1 MSEAYNSTEVEKISI
16 SEGVR
21 IVLRKDFYLPIAEIT
36 EKVKQMVGKAPSRAL
51 VYQLKNKLKIE
62 AGSKTVKSKTTKVEL
77 KLSKKKN
84 LKKVVNL
91 NNSSSSETFKFI
103 HSNNVNASGIEFT
116 KVAAKLTKIRQY
128 IEEFGS
134 KEELIGWANL
144 I

>member
-1 MSEAYNSTEVEKISI
+1 MSEVHNSNEIEKISI
-16 SEGVR
+16 SEAIR
-21 IVLRKDFYLPIAEIT
+21 IVLKKDFYLSIAEIT

-51 VYQLKNKLKIE
+51 VYQLK
-62 AGSKTVKSKTTKVEL
+62 SKMKNAADSNTAKSEL
-77 KLSKKKN
+77 KLSKKKK

-91 NNSSSSETFKFI
+91 NNSSSSEAFNFV
-103 HSNNVNASGIEFT
+103 HGNNPNTSGVEFT

-128 IEEFGS
+128 IKEFGS

>member
-1 MSEAYNSTEVEKISI
+1 MSEVNNSNEIEKISI
-16 SEGVR
+16 SEGIR
-21 IVLRKDFYLPIAEIT
+21 IVLKEDFYLSIDEIT
-36 EKVKQMVGKAPSRAL
+36 EKVKQMVGKTPSRAL
-51 VYQLKNKLKIE
+51 VYQLK
-62 AGSKTVKSKTTKVEL
+62 SKMKVAAAQNTAKVEL

-91 NNSSSSETFKFI
+91 NNSSSETFKFV
-103 HSNNVNASGIEFT
+103 HRNNVNASGIEFT

>member
-91 NNSSSSETFKFI
+91 NNSSYETFKFVPPMAI
-103 HSNNVNASGIEFT
+103 KNRVN
-116 KVAAKLTKIRQY
+116 
-128 IEEFGS
+128 
-134 KEELIGWANL
+134 
-144 I
+144 